1 MSSKLRGKF
10 LKRLNEGPGVLNIIQ
25 DTRTLAQSLVDS
37 CYNCWF
43 KKLIAINESINL
55 LNPLLTAG
63 NVVIKEKNEKMQ
75 KFFWSEKTMEMC
87 SGETSS
93 TTSFPGRRS
102 PRSEL
107 FITRSKKR

>member
-1 MSSKLRGKF
+1 MSSKLRVKF

-25 DTRTLAQSLVDS
+25 DTHTLAQSLVDS

-43 KKLIAINESINL
+43 KKVLAINGSINL
-55 LNPLLTAG
+55 LNSLLTAG
-63 NVVIKEKNEKMQ
+63 NVVIKEVNEKLLI
-75 KFFWSEKTMEMC
+75 FFWSEKNMEMC
-87 SGETSS
+87 SKETSS

-107 FITRSKKR
+107 FVTRSKKR